1 MHRPLH
7 VLQTPVVLLPV
18 YSCIIII
25 IYITVPVTT
34 VRITPT
40 GDNNVLDIIEGETQ
54 TFTCITY
61 SSSIAAWIQ
70 WYNYYYLYYSTG
82 DNSDNH
88 HSW

>member
-1 MHRPLH
+1 MHIPLH

-34 VRITPT
+34 VRITPAS
-40 GDNNVLDIIEGETQ
+40 DNNVVDIIEGETQ
-54 TFTCITY
+54 SITCTTD
-61 SSSIAAWIQ
+61 SSRPAAWIQ
-70 WYNYYYLYYSTG
+70 WYNYYYLYYSTS

-88 HSW
+88 SSW